1 MKGTLFLSKKKER
14 TKIVYL
20 KLQVRNSKSHIK
32 VGLLVKHLS
41 IFAETLKVRA
51 YNDIF
56 QDLKDQSCYCR
67 LLCTTKHL
75 TLLIEKEKL
84 ILVKKN

>member
-1 MKGTLFLSKKKER
+1 MKGAIFLIKKLER
-14 TKIVYL
+14 AKIVYL
-20 KLQVRNSKSHIK
+20 KLQVRNPKLHIR

-56 QDLKDQSCYCR
+56 QDLKDQSF
-67 LLCTTKHL
+67 
-75 TLLIEKEKL
+75 
-84 ILVKKN
+84 